1 MRKLITGMK
10 LSLDGKIEGAEG
22 YADWVE
28 AWQDDYGLMPQVD
41 ACVLGGGMY
50 PVYEQYWTAV

>member
-22 YADWVE
+22 YADWVKR
-28 AWQDDYGLMPQVD
+28 GRRT
-41 ACVLGGGMY
+41 
-50 PVYEQYWTAV
+50 TA